1 MDKEHRMLKA
11 EILQEQ
17 GWKQREI
24 AEMLGVTDRTVR
36 NYLRPRTT
44 ATAAIKRP
52 SKLDRFKPF
61 IDSIL
66 EDNPGY
72 NREILIDRLRKMG
85 YDGKISI
92 LRDYAATVQKHI
104 ELQAVIRFETEM
116 GRQAQVDWKE
126 FGKQVVDG
134 KATKLYAFV
143 MVLGYSRK
151 PFVYFTTSM
160 DQDTLLACHVLAF
173 ASFGGVPAEI
183 LYDNMRTAFA
193 PDSEGNWQPT
203 KRLLALAVH
212 YGFTPR
218 RCRVRRPETKGK
230 VERTIGYLDNNFWP
244 RMDDQELSLATLNA
258 EVGHWIEAIGQKPMA
273 ELGESRN
280 ERFVREKPAL
290 KALPAADFD
299 VRREIPLLVG
309 REGHVRHEGNR
320 YTVPAAFIGEM
331 VSLLVHPLDRTAE
344 LCFPDGTGRT
354 LTLAPEGARR
364 TVEFPGDRATHER
377 RWRANRDRLAVRR
390 NPRKRQRLS
399 AMEIPVD
406 VRPASVYDTLS
417 WAAIASAGGQS

>member
-36 NYLRPRTT
+36 NYLRPQPKVTEPTR
-44 ATAAIKRP
+44 RP

-61 IDSIL
+61 IDSVL

-72 NREILIDRLRKMG
+72 NREVLGDRLEKMG
-85 YDGKISI
+85 YEGKVSI
-92 LRDYAATVQKHI
+92 LRDYAAAVQKRI

-134 KATKLYAFV
+134 KETKLYAFV

-151 PFVYFTTSM
+151 AFVLFTTSM
-160 DQDTLLACHVLAF
+160 DQATLLACHVLAF
-173 ASFGGVPAEI
+173 AFFGGVTAEI
-183 LYDNMRTAFA
+183 LYDNMRTAFQ
-193 PDSEGNWQPT
+193 PDIEGSWQPT
-203 KRLLALAVH
+203 KRLLALAAH

-244 RMDDQELSLATLNA
+244 RMEGIELSLATLNA
-258 EVGHWIEAIGQKPMA
+258 EVSGWIDTIGQKPIA
-273 ELGESRN
+273 DLAESRN
-280 ERFVREKPAL
+280 ERFARERPAL
-290 KALPAADFD
+290 KALPTVDFD
-299 VRREIPLLVG
+299 VRKEIPLVVS
-309 REGHVRHEGNR
+309 REGNVRHEGNR
-320 YTVPAAFIGEM
+320 YTVPTALIGEM
-331 VSLLVHPLDRTAE
+331 VSLLVHPLDGSAE
-344 LCFPDGTGRT
+344 LRFPDGTGRRFA
-354 LTLAPEGARR
+354 LAPAGAHEL
-364 TVEFPGDRATHER
+364 VEFPGDRASHAQ
-377 RWRANRDRLAVRR
+377 RWSSDRDRLAQRR
-390 NPRKRQRLS
+390 RPRKRQRTAALD
-399 AMEIPVD
+399 IPVES
-406 VRPASVYDTLS
+406 RPTSVYEELS
-417 WAAIASAGGQS
+417 RAMAASAEVQA